1 MAVTKAEAATKLGG
15 MDMKVSSVAH
25 KVTSFS
31 VFRLTFVSTFEL
43 SRSNNIWLQFPFI
56 DLDIVLLIM

>member
-1 MAVTKAEAATKLGG
+1 MAVTKAEAATRLGG

-43 SRSNNIWLQFPFI
+43 SRSNNIWLQVPFI